1 MADTTKSL
9 RLLQVW
15 VSVLTLLVLAL
26 LLALGYLLR
35 QQQHRELTAERIN
48 IVEPDGQLK
57 LVISGN
63 QRQHPGMVGGKPL
76 PARERGA
83 GLVFFNEAGDECG
96 GLLYNGNQHEASMV
110 YSVDQFRNDQLMQ
123 LQYNQRAGAGQA
135 VRSYGLKLWDRNDSF
150 PLARELAYLDS
161 LRALRDTAAYQRD
174 LAQLVASNQL
184 GAERLFLGKAT
195 NGETGLFL
203 RDSKGRVRL
212 QLYID
217 AHDQPVMQLLDT
229 TGKPAKQPV
238 ALAIP

>member
-1 MADTTKSL
+1 MINTDKSL

-15 VSVLTLLVLAL
+15 VGVLTLLVLAL

-35 QQQHRELTAERIN
+35 HQPGPELTAERIN

-57 LVISGN
+57 LVISNN
-63 QRQHPGMVGGKPL
+63 QRQHPGMVSGKLL
-76 PARERGA
+76 PVRERGA
-83 GLVFFNEAGDECG
+83 GLTFFNEAGDECG

-123 LQYNQRAGAGQA
+123 LQYSQRTQANQIS
-135 VRSYGLKLWDRNDSF
+135 RSYGLRLWDRNDSF

-161 LRALRDTAAYQRD
+161 LQALRDTAAYRRG
-174 LAQLVASNQL
+174 LAQLVASNRL

-212 QLYID
+212 KIYID
-217 AHDQPVMQLLDT
+217 AYDQPVMHLLDA

-238 ALAIP
+238 ALRLP